1 MSELEDAML
10 WRMVVDGLPSPVKE
24 YRFHPTRKWLFDFA
38 YPDQKIAIEV
48 EGGTWVQGRHSR
60 GSGFQA
66 DCEKYNTA
74 TLLGWKVLH
83 FTRAMVEGNA
93 TETIKQLLEN
103 RRYDDE
109 PGN

>member
-74 TLLGWKVLH
+74 TLLGWKVLR